1 MTQANNTEGAAVTG
15 SGQGVAIIGMSCM
28 FPGARDLD
36 AFWQNIVSKVDA
48 VTDPPPEAWDS
59 DIFYDPAS
67 NANDRV
73 YCKKG
78 GFLGPLA
85 EFNPLDY
92 GIMPI
97 GLDGGEPDQWLG
109 LKLAYDALADARY
122 LERLR
127 GDETQRRRTAVIL
140 GKGTYL
146 NRGNLNMVQHSLV
159 VDQTLQVLQSLHPE
173 YGEEALALVR
183 AELKR
188 KLPPFDAASAPGL
201 VPNIAA
207 GRIANRLDLM
217 GPSYTVD
224 AACASSLIAVEIA
237 LRDLQTNHCDLAL
250 VGGAQVTTPIPIL
263 TLFSQLGALSHQEQI
278 RPFDSAADGTILSE
292 GIGMLVLKREADAL
306 RDGDRI
312 YAVIKGVGSSSD
324 GRAMSV
330 LTPRLEGEVLALRLA
345 YENAGIDPTTVGLI
359 EAHGTGT
366 LVGDA
371 TEIEALSAIFGER
384 EGEVPHTALGT
395 VKSMIGHTMP
405 AAGVAGIIKT
415 ALALHNKVLPPT
427 IHCENPNP
435 KLKLEDSNFYL
446 NSETRPWIQS
456 QKTPRR
462 AGVNAFGFGG
472 VNAHVVLEEAQPQ
485 IAADSTS
492 HMNEWDS
499 EVVIIA
505 AADRN
510 ELLESVAGLVD
521 YLEGVPDLADPGF
534 SLLDLAWTI
543 NQGADGQPCR
553 LAVVA
558 TSVVDLR
565 DKLVQA
571 AERLQKPKT
580 RRIKDVR
587 GIYFFEEPFY
597 PQGKLAFLFPGE
609 GSQYPNMLAD
619 LAIHFPEVRTA
630 FDRIDRIF
638 AGHPRG
644 YVPSDFIFPAPG
656 LPDDSMVARQLW
668 EIDGAVEAVL
678 TGNAAIHAL
687 LLKLGVQPDAM
698 VGHSTGEYSA
708 LLASGMIAVNEDEF
722 VGHYLLNLNQMY
734 EKVAQDNN
742 VPRAFMLAVGAGLD
756 KVAPLVE
763 KAGDSVFVGMDNCP
777 HQSVVVGDEAERE
790 SLTAAMKA
798 EGLIF
803 ESLRFDRA
811 YHTALFQPYSSLF
824 EDFYTQLPL
833 AAPSVT
839 TYSCVTTA
847 PFGDNAEDIRT
858 LAIANWINRVR
869 FRETIQAM
877 YDDGVRIF
885 VEAGARGNLTA
896 FVGDILRGQPHLAI
910 PANIQQR
917 SGITQLNHLVALL
930 YAQGVPLDIAALY
943 ERRRPRAVDLTPEQ
957 GRHAGRQRK
966 GTMKLAS
973 GWAGM
978 EVSAEAASR
987 IRGQLA
993 SKTGEA
999 ALDRHPNPAPSKP
1012 VSVPAPPQ
1020 QNEEEKKADMQH
1032 NPIVN
1037 DSQRG
1042 VRAPTA
1048 PADTDSLMAAPQTTV
1063 DGRTLVMQGHLQ
1075 LMDQF
1080 LRTQEALVKQF
1091 LTGVPTSVTV
1101 PALPSPLPVQSVPVT
1116 TPTVPAPSQPAP
1128 PATVEAPAAEV
1139 EPAVPSWTLPA
1150 ETQPLDLKDILLNL
1164 VSDKTGYPVDVLSL
1178 DANLEADLGIDS
1190 IKRVEI
1196 LGAFNQE
1203 TGLVEG
1209 DTMEQVSS
1217 LKTLGAI
1224 LDFFQ
1229 STATPLTSTAT
1240 DWPSTPTPAPTAD
1253 LLNRMPFLGRGDAR
1267 TYVPGEELDIVCTL
1281 DVAEDLFMRDH
1292 TLGREIS
1299 RLDPEL
1305 LALPIVPLTVT
1316 MEILAETAAVLAPGQ
1331 VLTGMRNLRAYRW
1344 IILQQGAARLHM
1356 TAKRRAGADGNEFDV
1371 VVRVLPDDD
1380 AAPAGPAPA
1389 VAEGTMVFAAA
1400 YPDPPAVATL
1410 ALHDE
1415 RPSQWQP
1422 ERLYRDGMFHGPS
1435 FRAVKS
1441 IERIGSNGLVATMEA
1456 LPTDRFLRSNSTP
1469 GFIAEPILLDAA
1481 GQLVGFWTLETLEQG
1496 FVVFPYHLE
1505 ALHFYGP
1512 PLPAGEQVTCQVHST
1527 LLENLQM
1534 TSDIDIVDASGRLR
1548 MRLDAWDDKR
1558 FDIPRP
1564 FYRFILS
1571 QGEAQLSEPWTA
1583 PLVGYSAAE
1592 NYRARKIKGFPAGF
1606 FQAHYGLWEKTLA
1619 HLVLT
1624 PAERLV
1630 WRGMTGADS
1639 RRIDWLLGRVAA
1651 KEALATYLHD
1661 VYNRH
1666 LKAADIE
1673 ISTDER
1679 GSPYVTGDWLPKM
1692 AQPIALTIAHTRGVA
1707 VAVAGPV
1714 RNDGRM
1720 PGIGVDLEP
1729 VERQDSSFADVAFT
1743 REEQS
1748 VLADLEESQTDI
1760 WPLRVWCAK
1769 EAVGKALGYGLA
1781 AGPHSVTVERV
1792 DIASGFVFMN
1802 LAGTL
1807 VDLFPNLS
1815 GERIAAYTARE
1826 NGYVLA
1832 SVLGQGRRAE

>member
-1 MTQANNTEGAAVTG
+1 MTGISALSERADPA
-15 SGQGVAIIGMSCM
+15 SRGVAIIGMSCM
-28 FPGARDLD
+28 FPGAKDL
-36 AFWQNIVSKVDA
+36 ATFWQNIVDKVDA
-48 VTDPPPEAWDS
+48 VTDPPPEAWES
-59 DIFYDPAS
+59 NIFYDPSSA
-67 NANDRV
+67 ANDRV

-97 GLDGGEPDQWLG
+97 GLDGGEPDQWLA

-122 LERLR
+122 LDRLKENSDERH
-127 GDETQRRRTAVIL
+127 RTAVIL

-173 YGEEALALVR
+173 YGEEDLQAVR

-188 KLPPFDAASAPGL
+188 KLPPFDAGTAPGL

-237 LRDLQTNHCDLAL
+237 LRDLESGRCDLAL

-263 TLFSQLGALSHQEQI
+263 TLFSQLGALSRQEQI
-278 RPFDSAADGTILSE
+278 RPFDAAADGTILSE
-292 GIGMLVLKREADAL
+292 GIGMLVLKREEDAI

-312 YAVIKGVGSSSD
+312 YAVIKGAGSSSD

-345 YENAGIDPTTVGLI
+345 YENAGIDPATVGLI

-371 TEIEALSAIFGER
+371 TEIEALRMVFGER
-384 EGEVPHTALGT
+384 EGAVARTALGT

-405 AAGVAGIIKT
+405 AAGVAGIIKA

-427 IHCENPNP
+427 IHCETPNP
-435 KLKLEDSNFYL
+435 KLGLEDSNFYL
-446 NSETRPWIQS
+446 NSESRPWIRNRE
-456 QKTPRR
+456 TPRR

-472 VNAHVVLEEAQPQ
+472 VNAHVVLEEAQPLTG
-485 IAADSTS
+485 ADSTS
-492 HMNEWDS
+492 HLNAWDS
-499 EVVIIA
+499 EVVVVA
-505 AADRN
+505 AADRDG
-510 ELLESVAGLVD
+510 LLEAAADLVAFLNS
-521 YLEGVPDLADPGF
+521 VPDLESPGF
-534 SLLDLAWTI
+534 SLLDLAWTV
-543 NQGADGQPCR
+543 NRGAGEQPVR

-558 TSVVDLR
+558 TSVSDLR
-565 DKLVQA
+565 DKLARAV
-571 AERLQKPKT
+571 ERLQKPDT

-656 LPDDSMVARQLW
+656 LPEDSVVARQLW

-678 TGNAAIHAL
+678 TGNAAMHAL

-708 LLASGMIAVNEDEF
+708 LLASGMIAVGEDEF
-722 VGHYLLNLNQMY
+722 VGRYLLNLNQMY
-734 EKVAQDNN
+734 EEVTQDNN

-756 KVAPLVE
+756 TVAPLVE
-763 KAGDSVFVGMDNCP
+763 QAGDRVFVGMDNCP
-777 HQSVVVGDEAERE
+777 HQSVVVGDEAARDG
-790 SLTAAMKA
+790 LTAAMNA
-798 EGLIF
+798 EGLIY

-811 YHTALFQPYSSLF
+811 YHTPLFQPYSSLF

-833 AAPSVT
+833 AAPGVT
-839 TYSCVTTA
+839 TYSCVTAA
-847 PFGDNAEDIRT
+847 PFGDSPDDIRT
-858 LAIANWINRVR
+858 LAVANWVNRVR
-869 FRETIQAM
+869 FRETVQAM

-885 VEAGARGNLTA
+885 VEVGARGNLTA
-896 FVGDILRGQPHLAI
+896 FVGDVLRGQPHLAV

-917 SGITQLNHLVALL
+917 SGITQLNHLAALL
-930 YAQGVPLDIAALY
+930 CAQGVPVDLEFLY
-943 ERRRPRAVDLTPEQ
+943 ARRRPQAVNLSGAPK
-957 GRHAGRQRK
+957 GQRK
-966 GTMKLAS
+966 GTLKLAS

-978 EVSAEAASR
+978 EVSPDAAKQ
-987 IRGQLA
+987 IRGRLA
-993 SKTGEA
+993 G
-999 ALDRHPNPAPSKP
+999 NPAIGQHS
-1012 VSVPAPPQ
+1012 PAP
-1020 QNEEEKKADMQH
+1020 
-1032 NPIVN
+1032 
-1037 DSQRG
+1037 
-1042 VRAPTA
+1042 RAAA
-1048 PADTDSLMAAPQTTV
+1048 PATSPRQQHKEENAAEMTHTSQANGNQGGLRPQAPPDTAAPLLTQAAV
-1063 DGRTLVMQGHLQ
+1063 DGRTLVMQSHLQ

-1080 LRTQEALVKQF
+1080 LRTQETLVQQF
-1091 LTGVPTSVTV
+1091 LSGS
-1101 PALPSPLPVQSVPVT
+1101 PAPASTAYRPNLMPASPSPVVAPAAPPV
-1116 TPTVPAPSQPAP
+1116 QPAP
-1128 PATVEAPAAEV
+1128 PQPLAVPASV
-1139 EPAVPSWTLPA
+1139 QEPAVPSWTMPPA
-1150 ETQPLDLKDILLNL
+1150 EASQPPDLKDLLLNL
-1164 VSDKTGYPVDVLSL
+1164 VSDKTGYPVEVLSL
-1178 DANLEADLGIDS
+1178 NANLEADLGIDS

-1209 DTMEQVSS
+1209 DTMEQVSA

-1224 LDFFQ
+1224 LDFFRL
-1229 STATPLTSTAT
+1229 TATPQTKPPAG
-1240 DWPSTPTPAPTAD
+1240 WPSSPLPAPSPD
-1253 LLNRMPFLGRGDAR
+1253 LPRRMPFMRDTRAF
-1267 TYVPGEELDIVCTL
+1267 VPGQELDALCPL
-1281 DVAEDLFMRDH
+1281 DVNEDLFMRDH
-1292 TLGREIS
+1292 TLGRDIS
-1299 RLDPEL
+1299 RLDADL

-1316 MEILAETAAVLAPGQ
+1316 MEIMAEAAAVLAPEM

-1344 IILQQGAARLHM
+1344 IILEEGRGTLQVTAR
-1356 TAKRRAGADGNEFDV
+1356 RRASEHGAEFDV
-1371 VVRVLPDDD
+1371 VVRALPGGD
-1380 AAPAGPAPA
+1380 AAEPSGLLPA
-1389 VAEGTMVFAAA
+1389 VAEGIMVFAPG
-1400 YPDPPAVATL
+1400 YPEPPAVPPL
-1410 ALHDE
+1410 VLQDE
-1415 RPSQWQP
+1415 RPSRWQP
-1422 ERLYRDGMFHGPS
+1422 ELLYRDGMFHGPA
-1435 FRAVKS
+1435 FRAVTS
-1441 IERIGSNGLVATMEA
+1441 IERVGSNGLTATMEA
-1456 LPTDRFLRSNSTP
+1456 LPTDKFLRSNASP
-1469 GFIAEPILLDAA
+1469 DFIAEPIVLDAA

-1496 FVVFPYHLE
+1496 FVVFPYHLD

-1512 PLPAGEQVTCQVHST
+1512 PLPAGERVTCQVGTT

-1534 TSDIDIVDASGRLR
+1534 TSDIDILDEAGRLR
-1548 MRLDAWDDKR
+1548 MRLEAWDDKR

-1571 QGEAQLSEPWTA
+1571 RGEAQLSEPWTA
-1583 PLVGYSAAE
+1583 PLAGYPAGDA
-1592 NYRARKIKGFPAGF
+1592 YRARKISGFPAGF

-1624 PAERLV
+1624 RSERQV
-1630 WRGMTGADS
+1630 WRGMTGAD
-1639 RRIDWLLGRVAA
+1639 RRRTDWLLGRVAA
-1651 KEALATYLHD
+1651 KEALAVYLHD
-1661 VYNRH
+1661 VYNLP
-1666 LKAADIE
+1666 LKPADIE

-1679 GSPYVTGDWLPKM
+1679 GSPYVTGDWLP
-1692 AQPIALTIAHTRGVA
+1692 ATDQPIAVTIAHAGGVA
-1707 VAVAGPV
+1707 VAVAGQV

-1729 VERQDSSFADVAFT
+1729 VQRQDASFADVAFT
-1743 REEQS
+1743 RQEQLL
-1748 VLADLEESQTDI
+1748 LADLGDPQVDK

-1792 DIASGFVFMN
+1792 DTDSGFVTMN

-1815 GERIAAYTARE
+1815 GEKIAAYTARE

-1832 SVLGQGRRAE
+1832 SVLGREAQQPAHGDS

>member
-1 MTQANNTEGAAVTG
+1 MAPTNTTKGTADSTAKQGA
-15 SGQGVAIIGMSCM
+15 AIIGMSCM

-36 AFWQNIVSKVDA
+36 AFWQNIVDKVDA
-48 VTDPPPEAWDS
+48 VTDPPPEAWNS

-67 NANDRV
+67 DANDRV

-97 GLDGGEPDQWLG
+97 GLDGGEPDQWLA
-109 LKLAYDALADARY
+109 LKLAYDALADAGY
-122 LERLR
+122 LQRLR
-127 GDETQRRRTAVIL
+127 ANQTERERTAVIL

-173 YGEEALALVR
+173 YGDEELALVR

-237 LRDLQTNHCDLAL
+237 LRDLQTGRCDLAL

-263 TLFSQLGALSHQEQI
+263 TLFSQLGALSHGEQI
-278 RPFDSAADGTILSE
+278 RPFDAAADGTILSE
-292 GIGMLVLKREADAL
+292 GIGMLLLKREEDAL

-345 YENAGIDPTTVGLI
+345 YENAAIEPATVGLI

-371 TEIEALSAIFGER
+371 TEIEALNSVFGER
-384 EGEVPHTALGT
+384 QAAVPQTALGT

-405 AAGVAGIIKT
+405 AAGVAGIIKA
-415 ALALHNKVLPPT
+415 ALALHTKVLPPT
-427 IHCENPNP
+427 IHCEHPNP
-435 KLKLEDSNFYL
+435 KLGLAESDFYL
-446 NSETRPWIQS
+446 NSETRPWIQGGE
-456 QKTPRR
+456 TPRR

-472 VNAHVVLEEAQPQ
+472 VNAHVVLEEAPSQT
-485 IAADSTS
+485 AGDSSS
-492 HMNEWDS
+492 HMNRWDS
-499 EVVIIA
+499 EVVIVA

-510 ELLESVAGLVD
+510 GLLQAAARLVAWLD
-521 YLEGVPDLADPGF
+521 SVPDLATAGF
-534 SLLDLAWTI
+534 SLLDLAWTV
-543 NQGADGQPCR
+543 NQDAGGQLCR

-558 TSVVDLR
+558 TSVADLR
-565 DKLVQA
+565 DKLVHA
-571 AERLQKPKT
+571 IGRLEKPTT

-587 GIYFFEEPFY
+587 GIYFFEEPFH

-619 LAIHFPEVRTA
+619 LAMHFPEVRTA

-656 LPDDSMVARQLW
+656 LPDDSVVARQLW

-678 TGNAAIHAL
+678 TGNAAMHAL
-687 LLKLGVQPDAM
+687 LRALGIQPDAM

-708 LLASGMIAVNEDEF
+708 LLASGMIAVDEDEF
-722 VGHYLLNLNQMY
+722 VGHHLLDLNRMY
-734 EKVAQDNN
+734 EEVTQDNN

-756 KVAPLVE
+756 TVAPLVE
-763 KAGDSVFVGMDNCP
+763 QAGDSVFVGMDNCP
-777 HQSVVVGDEAERE
+777 HQSVVVGDETARA

-811 YHTALFQPYSSLF
+811 YHTPLFQPYSSLF
-824 EDFYTQLPL
+824 ETFYTQLPL
-833 AAPSVT
+833 AAPQVT
-839 TYSCVTTA
+839 TYSCVTAA
-847 PFGDNAEDIRT
+847 PFGESADDIRT
-858 LAIANWINRVR
+858 LAMANWVNRVR

-885 VEAGARGNLTA
+885 VEVGARGNLTS
-896 FVGDILRGQPHLAI
+896 FVGDTLRGQPHLAV

-917 SGITQLNHLVALL
+917 SGITQLNHLVGLL
-930 YAQGVPLDIAALY
+930 CAQGVPVDLDALY
-943 ERRRPRAVDLTPEQ
+943 ARRRPQTVDLAPGQ
-957 GRHAGRQRK
+957 GGQVGKQRK
-966 GTMKLAS
+966 GALKLAS

-978 EVSAEAASR
+978 EVSAEAAAQ
-987 IRGQLA
+987 IRRQLDDKTAGSTVVRQLSADTRQLTAVVSA
-993 SKTGEA
+993 S
-999 ALDRHPNPAPSKP
+999 
-1012 VSVPAPPQ
+1012 Q
-1020 QNEEEKKADMQH
+1020 QEEEKITDMKH
-1032 NPIVN
+1032 LATSNGN
-1037 DSQRG
+1037 HASQGGQRPQ
-1042 VRAPTA
+1042 APSPDAVA
-1048 PADTDSLMAAPQTTV
+1048 PLPAQAAV

-1080 LRTQEALVKQF
+1080 LRTQEALVQQF
-1091 LTGVPTSVTV
+1091 LTGVPAQSSVHLYQPSLMPVAQTSVAAPLV
-1101 PALPSPLPVQSVPVT
+1101 SSRALQPLLVMPAMEQEPVVASWT
-1116 TPTVPAPSQPAP
+1116 M
-1128 PATVEAPAAEV
+1128 PATEAM
-1139 EPAVPSWTLPA
+1139 
-1150 ETQPLDLKDILLNL
+1150 QPQDLKSILLNL
-1164 VSDKTGYPVDVLSL
+1164 VSDKTGYPVEVLSL
-1178 DANLEADLGIDS
+1178 GANLEADLGIDS

-1209 DTMEQVSS
+1209 DTMEKVSS

-1229 STATPLTSTAT
+1229 LTATPLSTPPT
-1240 DWPSTPTPAPTAD
+1240 GWPSSPRSASPAD
-1253 LLNRMPFLGRGDAR
+1253 LPGRMPFIRDVHSY
-1267 TYVPGEELDIVCTL
+1267 TPGEALDALCTL

-1292 TLGREIS
+1292 TLGREVS
-1299 RLDPEL
+1299 HRDPAL
-1305 LALPIVPLTVT
+1305 LGLPVVPLTVT
-1316 MEILAETAAVLAPGQ
+1316 MEIMAEAAATLAPGM
-1331 VLTGMRNLRAYRW
+1331 VLTGMRNLRAFRW
-1344 IILQQGAARLHM
+1344 IILEQGVATLHV
-1356 TAKRRAGADGNEFDV
+1356 TAKRRAGVDGSEFDV
-1371 VVRVLPDDD
+1371 AVRVLPEAT
-1380 AAPAGPAPA
+1380 AATPSGPLPA
-1389 VAEGTMVFAAA
+1389 VAEGIMLFAPG
-1400 YPDPPAVATL
+1400 YPEPPAVAPL
-1410 ALHDE
+1410 VLQDE
-1415 RPSQWQP
+1415 RPSTWQP
-1422 ERLYRDGMFHGPS
+1422 ELLYRDGMFHGPS
-1435 FRAVKS
+1435 FQAVKS
-1441 IERIGSNGLVATMEA
+1441 IEQVGSNGLVATMEA
-1456 LPTDRFLRSNSTP
+1456 LPSDRFLRSNPTP

-1496 FVVFPYHLE
+1496 FVVFPYSME

-1534 TSDIDIVDASGRLR
+1534 TSNIDILDESGRLR
-1548 MRLDAWDDKR
+1548 MRLEAWDDKR

-1564 FYRFILS
+1564 FYRFILGR
-1571 QGEAQLSEPWTA
+1571 GEASLSTPWAA
-1583 PLVGYSAAE
+1583 PLAGYPAGEA
-1592 NYRARKIKGFPAGF
+1592 YRARKVSGFPTGF

-1624 PAERLV
+1624 PAERQV
-1630 WRGMTGADS
+1630 WRSMTGADR

-1651 KEALATYLHD
+1651 KESLATYLHD
-1661 VYNRH
+1661 MYNLH
-1666 LKAADIE
+1666 LKTADIE

-1679 GSPYVTGDWLPKM
+1679 GSPYVTGDWLPQM
-1692 AQPIALTIAHTRGVA
+1692 TQPIALTIAHAGGVA
-1707 VAVAGPV
+1707 VAVAGSV

-1729 VERQDSSFADVAFT
+1729 VQRQDSSFADVAFT
-1743 REEQS
+1743 KQEQS
-1748 VLADLEESQTDI
+1748 LLADLGDPQVDK

-1781 AGPHSVTVERV
+1781 AGPHSVAVERI
-1792 DIASGFVFMN
+1792 DTASGFVTMS

-1815 GERIAAYTARE
+1815 GEKIAAYTARE

-1832 SVLGQGRRAE
+1832 SVLGRRGDQ